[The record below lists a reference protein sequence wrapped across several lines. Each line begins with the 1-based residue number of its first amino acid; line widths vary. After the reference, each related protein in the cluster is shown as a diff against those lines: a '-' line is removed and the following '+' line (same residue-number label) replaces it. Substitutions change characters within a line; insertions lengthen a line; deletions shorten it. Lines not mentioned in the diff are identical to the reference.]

1 MGGLTSLASTA
12 IRGLSIANALIGS
25 TNDYYDNSGQRA
37 YEQMKAQSDL
47 SLQNARERAELEKQQ
62 IRLSAQSA
70 ESERRAALRRAMA
83 RQRAQYG
90 ASGISS
96 GDGSAQAVLLGL
108 FDESEEEARQR
119 EALDALKTASV
130 DQGVAQQRRINTLQL
145 TQLKERNRL
154 NKVQSQLGAAADIG
168 GMIF

>member
-1 MGGLTSLASTA
+1 MSGLTSLASTA

-25 TNDYYDNSGQRA
+25 TSDYYENSGQRA
-37 YEQMKAQSDL
+37 YEQGKEKSDL
-47 SLQNARERAELEKQQ
+47 SLRNLQESNALEKQK
-62 IRLSAQSA
+62 IKLSAEVA
-70 ESERRAALRRAMA
+70 EKERRLALRRAMA
-83 RQRAQYG
+83 KQRAQYG

-119 EALDALKTASV
+119 EALDALRAAEF
-130 DQGVAQQRRINTLQL
+130 DQNYAQQKRVNTLQL
-145 TQLKERNRL
+145 TQFKERNRL